1 MGRIEKLKRQ
11 AINEANM
18 RVLNE
23 QTGRNESKSEGW
35 NKLIWENKTN
45 PKSYDEAYN
54 CFNDNGIPLSGGDK
68 FSENYKVYHSCFDV
82 DGKKF
87 MPDSP
92 PCIDII
98 NDLSD
103 RNKLNKDIIEC
114 LLSNVTQRVSN
125 SDKAVWS
132 ISHTP

>member
-1 MGRIEKLKRQ
+1 MSRIGKLKRE
-11 AINEANM
+11 AINEANI

-23 QTGRNESKSEGW
+23 QKRENEKW
-35 NKLIWENKTN
+35 NTLIRKNKTN
-45 PKSYDEAYN
+45 PKSYDEAYK
-54 CFNDNGIPLSGGDK
+54 CFNNNGIPLGGGDE

-92 PCIDII
+92 PCINVI